1 MIFPPNFEEKI
12 SFDHIRQMLVDMCV
26 SSMGKEYVEKMR
38 FETVFN
44 RIERKVSQVF
54 EFLEIL
60 KYEQP
65 FPAQNYFNLIPELQ
79 RIRLSGTY
87 ILQEQLF
94 DLKSS
99 LESLNEV
106 IVYLQKLDSA
116 KYTLLSELVED
127 KRVDRVILN
136 EIYSIID
143 EKGNVKDTASET
155 LRDIRQRLIKL
166 SGEIEKAVRQVL
178 VTAKKSGWLNP
189 NDEITIRNG
198 RMVIPV
204 PAANK
209 RKIRGFVHD
218 ESATGQTVYI
228 EPAEALDANNEI
240 LELRNAE
247 KREIIRILTSF
258 TDNLRPKIEE
268 LIEGYRFLGLID
280 FIRAKALLAG
290 KINGTKPFMSNEPLI
305 DWRKALHPLLFLVHQ
320 KQKKHVEPLDILL
333 NKENRILIISGP
345 NAGGKSVCL
354 KTTGLIQYMLQCGL
368 LVPMDDN
375 SKTGVFKDIFIDIGD
390 EQSIEDDLSTYTSHL
405 RNMKH
410 LALKANKNSL
420 FLIDEFG
427 SGTEPQLGGAIAEA
441 ILEHLNNKGAFGVI
455 TTHYANLKHLA
466 GKTPGLINGAMLFDT
481 REMRP
486 LYRLQIGNPGSSFAF
501 EIAKKTGFPWFIL
514 RNAERKIGKTQIK
527 FEQQLQQLELE
538 KKELTQKQ
546 QSLNEAEKQMNEA
559 KSKYDELTAKLIE
572 TKEKTL
578 SDARSEAQRII
589 ADSNKLVEN
598 TIREI
603 KEAQAAKERTK
614 KIREKLKVESERILA
629 EPQKK
634 SEAKPVEQTK
644 AVIARSKK
652 EKSAKEDTKILI
664 GNRVR
669 ILPQQTVGEVIEIT
683 GGEAI
688 VSFGSIMMRAKLEK
702 LVNVG
707 EEEFYQQ
714 VMIKKRG
721 GENIFNELN
730 TRMANFSVT
739 LDVRGMR
746 AEEAATAVIQYM
758 DEALLLNIKEV
769 KIIHGKGDG
778 ILRKVV
784 RDNLRS
790 IDEVI
795 HIEDEHIERG
805 GSGATVVRLK

>member
-1 MIFPPNFEEKI
+1 VIFPPNFEEKI
-12 SFDHIRQMLVDMCV
+12 GFDHIRQMLVDMCV

-44 RIERKVSQVF
+44 RIGRKVSQVF

-143 EKGNVKDTASET
+143 EKGNIKDTASET

-320 KQKKHVEPLDILL
+320 KQKKHVYLPL
-333 NKENRILIISGP
+333 K
-345 NAGGKSVCL
+345 
-354 KTTGLIQYMLQCGL
+354 
-368 LVPMDDN
+368 
-375 SKTGVFKDIFIDIGD
+375 
-390 EQSIEDDLSTYTSHL
+390 
-405 RNMKH
+405 
-410 LALKANKNSL
+410 
-420 FLIDEFG
+420 FL
-427 SGTEPQLGGAIAEA
+427 
-441 ILEHLNNKGAFGVI
+441 
-455 TTHYANLKHLA
+455 
-466 GKTPGLINGAMLFDT
+466 M
-481 REMRP
+481 
-486 LYRLQIGNPGSSFAF
+486 QI
-501 EIAKKTGFPWFIL
+501 
-514 RNAERKIGKTQIK
+514 
-527 FEQQLQQLELE
+527 
-538 KKELTQKQ
+538 
-546 QSLNEAEKQMNEA
+546 
-559 KSKYDELTAKLIE
+559 
-572 TKEKTL
+572 
-578 SDARSEAQRII
+578 
-589 ADSNKLVEN
+589 
-598 TIREI
+598 TIRMNP
-603 KEAQAAKERTK
+603 
-614 KIREKLKVESERILA
+614 L
-629 EPQKK
+629 
-634 SEAKPVEQTK
+634 
-644 AVIARSKK
+644 
-652 EKSAKEDTKILI
+652 
-664 GNRVR
+664 
-669 ILPQQTVGEVIEIT
+669 
-683 GGEAI
+683 
-688 VSFGSIMMRAKLEK
+688 
-702 LVNVG
+702 
-707 EEEFYQQ
+707 
-714 VMIKKRG
+714 
-721 GENIFNELN
+721 
-730 TRMANFSVT
+730 
-739 LDVRGMR
+739 
-746 AEEAATAVIQYM
+746 
-758 DEALLLNIKEV
+758 
-769 KIIHGKGDG
+769 
-778 ILRKVV
+778 
-784 RDNLRS
+784 
-790 IDEVI
+790 
-795 HIEDEHIERG
+795 
-805 GSGATVVRLK
+805 

>member
-12 SFDHIRQMLVDMCV
+12 GFDHIRQMLVDMCV

-44 RIERKVSQVF
+44 RIGRKVSQVF

-143 EKGNVKDTASET
+143 EKGNIKDTASET

-405 RNMKH
+405 RNMKGNLVAVISNGTAVLGLGDIGTLASKPVMEGKGFLFKIFADIDVFDIEIDLKDPQKFVDTVVAIAPTFGGINLEDIKAPECFEIEEKIQAAVDIPVMH
-410 LALKANKNSL
+410 DDQHGTAIITAAGLLNAVKLTGKKIEDLKIVVNGAGASAISCTRLYIKLGVRPENIVMIDSKGVLRKDRTDLNYVKQQNTTDRDIYTLEEAIEGADMFLGLSAAGALKKEYLKKMAPNPIV
-420 FLIDEFG
+420 FAQD
-427 SGTEPQLGGAIAEA
+427 PYEA
-441 ILEHLNNKGAFGVI
+441 CKLCL
-455 TTHYANLKHLA
+455 T
-466 GKTPGLINGAMLFDT
+466 
-481 REMRP
+481 
-486 LYRLQIGNPGSSFAF
+486 S
-501 EIAKKTGFPWFIL
+501 
-514 RNAERKIGKTQIK
+514 RKCNC
-527 FEQQLQQLELE
+527 LHCY
-538 KKELTQKQ
+538 
-546 QSLNEAEKQMNEA
+546 N
-559 KSKYDELTAKLIE
+559 
-572 TKEKTL
+572 
-578 SDARSEAQRII
+578 RC
-589 ADSNKLVEN
+589 
-598 TIREI
+598 
-603 KEAQAAKERTK
+603 RT
-614 KIREKLKVESERILA
+614 S
-629 EPQKK
+629 
-634 SEAKPVEQTK
+634 
-644 AVIARSKK
+644 
-652 EKSAKEDTKILI
+652 
-664 GNRVR
+664 
-669 ILPQQTVGEVIEIT
+669 
-683 GGEAI
+683 
-688 VSFGSIMMRAKLEK
+688 
-702 LVNVG
+702 
-707 EEEFYQQ
+707 
-714 VMIKKRG
+714 
-721 GENIFNELN
+721 
-730 TRMANFSVT
+730 
-739 LDVRGMR
+739 
-746 AEEAATAVIQYM
+746 
-758 DEALLLNIKEV
+758 
-769 KIIHGKGDG
+769 
-778 ILRKVV
+778 
-784 RDNLRS
+784 
-790 IDEVI
+790 
-795 HIEDEHIERG
+795 
-805 GSGATVVRLK
+805 

>member
-1 MIFPPNFEEKI
+1 VIFPPNFEEKI
-12 SFDHIRQMLVDMCV
+12 GFDHIRQMLVDMCV

-501 EIAKKTGFPWFIL
+501 EIAKKNRIPL
-514 RNAERKIGKTQIK
+514 VYP
-527 FEQQLQQLELE
+527 
-538 KKELTQKQ
+538 
-546 QSLNEAEKQMNEA
+546 
-559 KSKYDELTAKLIE
+559 SKC
-572 TKEKTL
+572 
-578 SDARSEAQRII
+578 
-589 ADSNKLVEN
+589 
-598 TIREI
+598 
-603 KEAQAAKERTK
+603 RT
-614 KIREKLKVESERILA
+614 
-629 EPQKK
+629 
-634 SEAKPVEQTK
+634 
-644 AVIARSKK
+644 
-652 EKSAKEDTKILI
+652 
-664 GNRVR
+664 
-669 ILPQQTVGEVIEIT
+669 
-683 GGEAI
+683 
-688 VSFGSIMMRAKLEK
+688 
-702 LVNVG
+702 
-707 EEEFYQQ
+707 
-714 VMIKKRG
+714 
-721 GENIFNELN
+721 
-730 TRMANFSVT
+730 
-739 LDVRGMR
+739 
-746 AEEAATAVIQYM
+746 
-758 DEALLLNIKEV
+758 
-769 KIIHGKGDG
+769 
-778 ILRKVV
+778 
-784 RDNLRS
+784 
-790 IDEVI
+790 
-795 HIEDEHIERG
+795 
-805 GSGATVVRLK
+805 